1 MLLDLLL
8 STWLLK
14 FWPMETLNIT
24 RTELDLKQL
33 FIHQLNR
40 VNCTK
45 GYLARNLPKLQEIA
59 SFNTMKLAIREDM
72 EDVQKQQARINE
84 IYNLLQAKP
93 SDEGCEVIKSVI
105 DEAYNLNNNSGKS
118 TIINDM
124 DVILYMQ
131 LIENIELTSFRMLK
145 MVAGYMGNPQIS
157 QMLKECCDENV
168 DNDRLFTLISAEY
181 LEKKAERQ
189 KWSVLVS

>member
-1 MLLDLLL
+1 
-8 STWLLK
+8 
-14 FWPMETLNIT
+14 METLNIT

-59 SFNTMKLAIREDM
+59 SFNTMKLAIREDL
-72 EDVQKQQARINE
+72 EDVQKQQTRIDE
-84 IYNLLQAKP
+84 IYNLLQTEP

-105 DEAYNLNNNSGKS
+105 EEAYNLNINSGKS

-145 MVAGYMGNPQIS
+145 MIASYLRNPQIN
-157 QMLKECCDENV
+157 QMLTECFDESA
-168 DNDRLFTLISAEY
+168 DNDRLFALISEEY
-181 LEKKAERQ
+181 LEKKAEN
-189 KWSVLVS
+189 KK

>member
-1 MLLDLLL
+1 
-8 STWLLK
+8 
-14 FWPMETLNIT
+14 METLLIT
-24 RTELDLKQL
+24 SIKLDLKQL

-59 SFNTMKLAIREDM
+59 SFNTMKLAIREDL
-72 EDVQKQQARINE
+72 EDVQKQQTRIDE
-84 IYNLLQAKP
+84 IYNLLQTKP
-93 SDEGCEVIKSVI
+93 SDEGCDVIKSVI
-105 DEAYNLNNNSGKS
+105 EEAYNLNNNSGKS

-145 MVAGYMGNPQIS
+145 TIARYMGNSQIS
-157 QMLKECCDENV
+157 QMLTECFDENV

-181 LEKKAERQ
+181 LEKKAENQ
-189 KWSVLVS
+189 K

>member
-1 MLLDLLL
+1 
-8 STWLLK
+8 
-14 FWPMETLNIT
+14 METLNIT

-40 VNCTK
+40 VNCTT
-45 GYLARNLPKLQEIA
+45 GYLARNLPKLQGIV

-72 EDVQKQQARINE
+72 EDVQKQQTRIDG
-84 IYNLLQAKP
+84 IYGLLQTKP

-105 DEAYNLNNNSGKS
+105 EEAYNLNINSGKS

-131 LIENIELTSFRMLK
+131 LIENVELTSFRMLK
-145 MVAGYMGNPQIS
+145 MIAVYMGNPQII
-157 QMLKECCDENV
+157 QMLTECFDENV
-168 DNDRLFTLISAEY
+168 DNDRLFSLISEEY
-181 LEKKAERQ
+181 LEKKTESQ
-189 KWSVLVS
+189 K